1 MGGPKYISTFPKWTA
16 DIERRVQK
24 LERRKHH
31 RAFVRSAGNADAAS
45 AQGFTASEPTAQE
58 TAQETMWAL
67 PVGTTLRDNGDGT
80 FTVVPSPPLT
90 EYDEF

>member
-1 MGGPKYISTFPKWTA
+1 MGGPKYIATMDEWML
-16 DIERRVQK
+16 DVLRRVEK

-31 RAFVRSAGNADAAS
+31 KAYVRAAEG
-45 AQGFTASEPTAQE
+45 QPLTASERRPLGAGSGVE
-58 TAQETMWAL
+58 PSMWAL

-90 EYDEF
+90 EYDEL